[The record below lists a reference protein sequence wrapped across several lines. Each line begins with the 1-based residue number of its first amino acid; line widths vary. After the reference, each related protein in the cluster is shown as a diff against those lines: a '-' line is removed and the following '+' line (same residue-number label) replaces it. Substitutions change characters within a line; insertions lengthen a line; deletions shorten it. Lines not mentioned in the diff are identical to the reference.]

1 MMSLSIQF
9 LGRSRFLS
17 AVIRVKIRTTLTYFA
32 DQHNFNI
39 DSLVYI
45 HQTDEELH
53 AINVSHL
60 NHDTFTD
67 IITFDLSDN
76 EGIIDGEIYLSI
88 DRIKENAKQFR
99 VDFMHEYVRVVSHG
113 LFHLMGYGDKS
124 EDESIVMRGLED
136 SAIAYFLDLSS
147 T

>member
-1 MMSLSIQF
+1 MSLTIQF

-17 AVIRVKIRTTLTYFA
+17 AKMRKDIRIMLVYFA
-32 DQHNFNI
+32 EGQNFNI

-67 IITFDLSDN
+67 IITFDMSDD
-76 EGIIDGEIYLSI
+76 EGVIDGEIYLSM
-88 DRIKENAKQFR
+88 DRIRENAEQFN
-99 VDFMHEYVRVVSHG
+99 VHFLNEYVRVVSHG

-124 EDESIVMRGLED
+124 EEEAVVMRGLED
-136 SAIAYFLDLSS
+136 SAIAYFQDLSS

>member
-1 MMSLSIQF
+1 MSLSIQF

-17 AVIRVKIRTTLTYFA
+17 AEMRMDIRKMLVYFA
-32 DQHNFNI
+32 EGQNFNI

-67 IITFDLSDN
+67 IITFDMSDN
-76 EGIIDGEIYLSI
+76 EGVIDGEIYLSV
-88 DRIKENAKQFR
+88 DRIRENAEQFN
-99 VDFMHEYVRVVSHG
+99 VDFMNEYVRVVSHG

-124 EDESIVMRGLED
+124 EEEAIVMRGLED
-136 SAIAYFLDLSS
+136 SAIAYFLGLSS

>member
-1 MMSLSIQF
+1 MSLSIQF

-17 AVIRVKIRTTLTYFA
+17 AEMRMDIRKMLVYFA
-32 DQHNFNI
+32 EGQNFNI

-67 IITFDLSDN
+67 IITFDMSDN
-76 EGIIDGEIYLSI
+76 EGVIDGEIYLSV
-88 DRIKENAKQFR
+88 DRIRENAEQFN
-99 VDFMHEYVRVVSHG
+99 VDFMNEYVRVVSHG

-124 EDESIVMRGLED
+124 EEEAIVMRGLED
-136 SAIAYFLDLSS
+136 SAITYFLGLSS

>member
-1 MMSLSIQF
+1 MSLSIQF

-17 AVIRVKIRTTLTYFA
+17 AEMRKGIRKTLVYFA
-32 DQHNFNI
+32 ECQNFNI

-67 IITFDLSDN
+67 IITFDMSDN

-88 DRIKENAKQFR
+88 DRIRENAEQYN
-99 VDFMHEYVRVVSHG
+99 VNFMNEYVRVVSHG

-124 EDESIVMRGLED
+124 EEEAIVMRGLED
-136 SAIAYFLDLSS
+136 SAIAYFLSLSS

>member
-1 MMSLSIQF
+1 MSLSIQF

-17 AVIRVKIRTTLTYFA
+17 AEMRKDIRKLLVYFA
-32 DQHNFNI
+32 EGQNFNI

-67 IITFDLSDN
+67 IITFDMSDN
-76 EGIIDGEIYLSI
+76 EGVIDGEIYLSV
-88 DRIKENAKQFR
+88 DRIRENAEQFN
-99 VDFMHEYVRVVSHG
+99 VDFMNEYVRVVSHG

-124 EDESIVMRGLED
+124 EEEAIVMRGLED
-136 SAIAYFLDLSS
+136 SAIAYFLGLSS

>member
-1 MMSLSIQF
+1 MSLSIQF
-9 LGRSRFLS
+9 LGRSRFLR
-17 AVIRVKIRTTLTYFA
+17 AEMRKDIRKMLVYFA
-32 DQHNFNI
+32 ESQNFNI

-67 IITFDLSDN
+67 IITFDMSDN
-76 EGIIDGEIYLSI
+76 EGVIDGEIYLSM
-88 DRIKENAKQFR
+88 DRIRENAELFN
-99 VDFMHEYVRVVSHG
+99 VDFMNEYVRVVSHG

-124 EDESIVMRGLED
+124 EDEVIVMRGLED
-136 SAIAYFLDLSS
+136 SAIAYFSGLSS

>member
-1 MMSLSIQF
+1 MSLSIQF

-17 AVIRVKIRTTLTYFA
+17 AEIRKSIRKTLVYFA
-32 DQHNFNI
+32 DNNNFNI

-76 EGIIDGEIYLSI
+76 EGAIDGEVYLSM
-88 DRIKENAKQFR
+88 DRIKENAKQYH
-99 VDFMHEYVRVVSHG
+99 VDFISEYVRVVSHG

-124 EDESIVMRGLED
+124 EEEALVMRGLED
-136 SAIAYFLDLSS
+136 SAIAYFKSLRS

>member
-1 MMSLSIQF
+1 MSLSIQF

-17 AVIRVKIRTTLTYFA
+17 AEVRKSIRKTLVYFA
-32 DQHNFNI
+32 DNHNFNI

-53 AINVSHL
+53 AINISHL

-76 EGIIDGEIYLSI
+76 EGVIDGEVYLSM
-88 DRIKENAKQFR
+88 DRIAENALLFS
-99 VDFMHEYVRVVSHG
+99 VDFMDEYMRVVSHG
-113 LFHLMGYGDKS
+113 LFHLLGYGDKS
-124 EDESIVMRGLED
+124 EEEAIVMRGLED
-136 SAIAYFLDLSS
+136 SAIAYFKNLRS

>member
-1 MMSLSIQF
+1 ML
-9 LGRSRFLS
+9 
-17 AVIRVKIRTTLTYFA
+17 VYFA
-32 DQHNFNI
+32 ECQNFNI

-67 IITFDLSDN
+67 IITFDMSDN
-76 EGIIDGEIYLSI
+76 EGVIDGEIYLSV
-88 DRIKENAKQFR
+88 DRIRENAEQFN
-99 VDFMHEYVRVVSHG
+99 VDFMNEYVRVVSHG

-124 EDESIVMRGLED
+124 EEEAIVMRGLED
-136 SAIAYFLDLSS
+136 SAIAYFLGLSS

>member
-1 MMSLSIQF
+1 MSLSIQF

-17 AVIRVKIRTTLTYFA
+17 AEMRKDIRKMLVYFA
-32 DQHNFNI
+32 DNHKFNI

-67 IITFDLSDN
+67 IITFDMSDN
-76 EGIIDGEIYLSI
+76 EGVIDGEIYLSM
-88 DRIKENAKQFR
+88 DRIRENAEQFN
-99 VDFMHEYVRVVSHG
+99 VDFMNEYVRVVSHG

-124 EDESIVMRGLED
+124 EDEAIVMRGLED
-136 SAIAYFLDLSS
+136 SAIAYFSGLSS

>member
-1 MMSLSIQF
+1 MSLSIQF

-17 AVIRVKIRTTLTYFA
+17 AEMRKDIRKLLVYFA
-32 DQHNFNI
+32 EGQNFNI

-67 IITFDLSDN
+67 IITFDMSDN
-76 EGIIDGEIYLSI
+76 EGVIDGEIYLSV
-88 DRIKENAKQFR
+88 DRIRENAEQFN
-99 VDFMHEYVRVVSHG
+99 VDFINEYVRVVSHG

-124 EDESIVMRGLED
+124 EEEAIVMRGLED
-136 SAIAYFLDLSS
+136 SAIAYFLGLSS

>member
-1 MMSLSIQF
+1 MSLSIQF

-17 AVIRVKIRTTLTYFA
+17 AEMRKDIRKMLVYFA
-32 DQHNFNI
+32 EGQNFNI

-67 IITFDLSDN
+67 IITFDMSDN
-76 EGIIDGEIYLSI
+76 EGVIDGEIYLSV
-88 DRIKENAKQFR
+88 DRIRENAEQFN
-99 VDFMHEYVRVVSHG
+99 VDFMNEYVRVVSHG

-124 EDESIVMRGLED
+124 EEEAIVMRGLED
-136 SAIAYFLDLSS
+136 SAIAYFLGLSS

>member
-1 MMSLSIQF
+1 MSLSIQF

-17 AVIRVKIRTTLTYFA
+17 AEMRKDIRKMLVYFA
-32 DQHNFNI
+32 ESQNFNI

-67 IITFDLSDN
+67 IITFDMSDN
-76 EGIIDGEIYLSI
+76 EGVIDGEIYLSM
-88 DRIKENAKQFR
+88 DRIRENAEQFN
-99 VDFMHEYVRVVSHG
+99 VDFMNEYVRVVSHG

-124 EDESIVMRGLED
+124 EDEAIVMRGLED
-136 SAIAYFLDLSS
+136 SAIAYFSGLSS

>member
-1 MMSLSIQF
+1 MSLSIQF

-17 AVIRVKIRTTLTYFA
+17 AEMRKDIRKMLVYFA
-32 DQHNFNI
+32 EGHNFNI

-67 IITFDLSDN
+67 IITFDMSDN
-76 EGIIDGEIYLSI
+76 EGVIDGEIYLSVY
-88 DRIKENAKQFR
+88 RISENAEQFN
-99 VDFMHEYVRVVSHG
+99 VDFMNEYVRVVSHG

-124 EDESIVMRGLED
+124 EEEAIVMRGLED
-136 SAIAYFLDLSS
+136 SAIAYFQDLSS